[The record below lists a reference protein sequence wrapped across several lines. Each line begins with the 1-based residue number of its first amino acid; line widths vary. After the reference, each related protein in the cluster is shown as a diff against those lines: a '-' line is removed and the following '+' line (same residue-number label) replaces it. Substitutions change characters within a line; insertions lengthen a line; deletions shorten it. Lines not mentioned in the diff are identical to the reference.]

1 MTYLR
6 KWEILTS
13 TQTLSTYFLVEV
25 NTSKILFL
33 YAINVKNK
41 LDLNICS
48 SSCYNIFRNALLKF
62 IGPSERR
69 FFNNNDLFRIKCW
82 QG

>member
-6 KWEILTS
+6 KWEILTN

-48 SSCYNIFRNALLKF
+48 SSSYNIFRNALLKF

-69 FFNNNDLFRIKCW
+69 FFNINDLFRIKCW